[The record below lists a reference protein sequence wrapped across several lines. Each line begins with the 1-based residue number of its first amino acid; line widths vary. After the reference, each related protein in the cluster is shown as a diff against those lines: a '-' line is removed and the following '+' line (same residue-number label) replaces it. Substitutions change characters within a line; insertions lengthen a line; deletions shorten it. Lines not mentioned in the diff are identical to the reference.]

1 MEAII
6 QQNTQEFVQYG
17 LNGAWN
23 VCILLF
29 EAGAESD
36 ERLFGA

>member
-6 QQNTQEFVQYG
+6 QQNTQDFLQYE
-17 LNGAWN
+17 LNEAWN

-29 EAGAESD
+29 EAGAEWD